1 MRPWALP
8 IIVETG
14 LTLLFCGVLL
24 YLRRSLAK
32 SKQLMWLL
40 LWCLCGAGSM
50 FAFRYFP
57 SANAFILFFYAPLQ
71 VAFAIALV
79 LIAVHLEKQRNQIED
94 LHEELHRL
102 RKESASQLDLD
113 PLTGLLNRSAL
124 ARWMEEEHD
133 FQGLVVVCDMDD
145 FKQLNDVFGHL
156 VGDEILHGVGHL
168 LRASIR
174 EQDLAFRWGGD
185 EFVLFFRNQ
194 DRQIVEDRM
203 HELQERLRN
212 FHIRHHGPTTVCF
225 SWGVASATGRALRE
239 SLAEADRSMYN
250 FKRMQHGHA
259 EALRREIATQD
270 LTKAE

>member
-1 MRPWALP
+1 
-8 IIVETG
+8 
-14 LTLLFCGVLL
+14 LF
-24 YLRRSLAK
+24 YLRRSLTK
-32 SKQLMWLL
+32 VKITFWLL
-40 LWCLCGAGSM
+40 LWCACGVGSM
-50 FAFRYFP
+50 FAFHYL
-57 SANAFILFFYAPLQ
+57 SATGGFFIFFYAPMQ
-71 VAFAIALV
+71 VAFAIGLV
-79 LIAVHLEKQRNQIED
+79 VIAVRIEKQRDQIRG
-94 LHEELHRL
+94 LHDEMHRL

-124 ARWMEEEHD
+124 ARWMEEERD
-133 FQGLVVVCDMDD
+133 FLGLVVVCDMDD

-194 DRQIVEDRM
+194 DRHIVEDRM
-203 HELQERLRN
+203 RELQERLRS
-212 FHIRHHGPTTVCF
+212 FHIRHHGPTAVCF

-239 SLAEADRSMYN
+239 SLAEADRAMYN
-250 FKRMQHGHA
+250 FKRVQHGHA
-259 EALRREIATQD
+259 DTGRRDIASPDLAKQD